1 MGLINKKKMYR
12 TKLTPNVNLS
22 KMLLLEIHM
31 KGELKTAQPIRT
43 DKEEMCPYFT
53 TVATFRERP
62 YME

>member
-1 MGLINKKKMYR
+1 MGLRNNKMYS
-12 TKLTPNVNLS
+12 TKQMPNVNLS

-43 DKEEMCPYFT
+43 DKEEMCSYFT
-53 TVATFRERP
+53 TVATYRERP